1 LTWVQVQRNVV
12 DKGRLYGKD
21 LNAIKNENKVNN
33 E

>member
-1 LTWVQVQRNVV
+1 LAWIQVQRNEV